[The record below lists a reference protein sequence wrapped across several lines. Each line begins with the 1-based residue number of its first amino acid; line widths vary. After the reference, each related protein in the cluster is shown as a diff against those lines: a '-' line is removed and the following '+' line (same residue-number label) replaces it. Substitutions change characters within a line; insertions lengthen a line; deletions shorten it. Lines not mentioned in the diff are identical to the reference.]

1 MVWLA
6 EALAKEGIAMK
17 PGDLI
22 SLGSFSPL
30 LPPKAGLKATVTYG
44 GLPGAAPVSVQFK

>member
-1 MVWLA
+1 MQ
-6 EALAKEGIAMK
+6 

-30 LPPKAGLKATVTYG
+30 LPPKAGQTVLVTYE
-44 GLPGAAPVSVQFK
+44 GLARAQPVVVSFK